1 LVKRFSAVS
10 MIVLFMMISL
20 MPIIANE
27 ENVINDLDFLT
38 NGEERNLQNEIDRI
52 EDDYDLELVIVFVDD
67 FNVTDSIAYADDYFD
82 YNDYGV
88 GDDKEG
94 ILFLIDMYNRQLVIT
109 TTGPNTMSR
118 YEYAW
123 MEMRDILS
131 PYLTDQDYNE
141 ACERFLEMV
150 ISVEKTGKVTT
161 YGYRLVKMAK
171 NPIPYGIGIVIA
183 LIATVIIT
191 LSSKGKV
198 TITNRT
204 YESTDSFILTH
215 QMDQYEREHTTK
227 RKIETKSN
235 GGGGSRTGSS
245 GSSHGGGGG
254 GF

>member
-1 LVKRFSAVS
+1 MVKKYSVLG
-10 MIVLFMMISL
+10 MIVLFLMMNL
-20 MPIIANE
+20 LPIMANE
-27 ENVINDLDFLT
+27 DNVINDLGYLT
-38 NGEERNLQNEIDRI
+38 DNEALTLQKEIEEITSV
-52 EDDYDLELVIVFVDD
+52 YGLEPVIVFVDD
-67 FNVTDSIAYADDYFD
+67 FNVSDSIAYADDYFD
-82 YNDYGV
+82 YNGYGV

-94 ILFLIDMYNRQLVIT
+94 ILFLVDMYNRQLVIS
-109 TTGPNTMSR
+109 TTGSSTINR
-118 YEYAW
+118 YQNKW

-131 PYLTDQDYNE
+131 PYLTDQDYYK
-141 ACERFLEMV
+141 ACQRFLEMV
-150 ISVEKTGKVTT
+150 ISVEKTGNVTT

-171 NPIPYGIGIVIA
+171 SPIPYGIGIVVA

-204 YESTDSFILTH
+204 YESSDSFKLTH
-215 QMDQYEREHTTK
+215 QIDQYEREHTTK
-227 RKIETKSN
+227 RKIETKS